1 MPTHTPRAH
10 QPTSHHHTRTV
21 LALLVLL
28 GACLMLAA
36 CGSSSGSG
44 GSTNSAN
51 SKSATTP
58 SNAPGAGSARSTA
71 LRECLSKQGITLPS
85 APAGGNPQSSG
96 SAPPAGTAGQP
107 PSGGFKLP
115 KGESAAQL
123 QAALKKC
130 GGGNFPAGGAARFR
144 GAGSSKALAKFSSC
158 MRENGVNLPAPN
170 TSGKGP
176 VFDTKGINTSS
187 AAFKSAESKCH
198 SDLGPAA
205 GGGGPPSGAPPSG
218 GPPSGGGSPPSGEA
232 PAGGAP
238 PTGEE
243 G

>member
-1 MPTHTPRAH
+1 M
-10 QPTSHHHTRTV
+10 
-21 LALLVLL
+21 
-28 GACLMLAA
+28 
-36 CGSSSGSG
+36 
-44 GSTNSAN
+44 
-51 SKSATTP
+51 
-58 SNAPGAGSARSTA
+58 A
-71 LRECLSKQGITLPS
+71 LRECLLKQGVTLPS
-85 APAGGNPQSSG
+85 APSGGNPPSG
-96 SAPPAGTAGQP
+96 SAPPAGAAGQRP
-107 PSGGFKLP
+107 GGGFKLP

-144 GAGSSKALAKFSSC
+144 GAGSSKTFAKFTAC
-158 MRENGVNLPAPN
+158 MRENGVDLPAAN

-187 AAFKSAESKCH
+187 AAFKSAESKCS
-198 SDLGPAA
+198 SDLGAAA
-205 GGGGPPSGAPPSG
+205 GGGGPPNGAPPSG

>member
-1 MPTHTPRAH
+1 MPNHPPRAH
-10 QPTSHHHTRTV
+10 QPTSRRHTRPV
-21 LALLVLL
+21 LALLAL
-28 GACLMLAA
+28 GACLTLAA
-36 CGSSSGSG
+36 CGSSSGG
-44 GSTNSAN
+44 GSSTNSAN

-58 SNAPGAGSARSTA
+58 SNPRGSGSARATA
-71 LRECLSKQGITLPS
+71 LRECLQKQGVTLPS
-85 APAGGNPQSSG
+85 APAGGNPPSG
-96 SAPPAGTAGQP
+96 SPPPAGAAGQRP
-107 PSGGFKLP
+107 GGGFKLP

-144 GAGSSKALAKFSSC
+144 GAGSSKTFAKFTAC
-158 MRENGVNLPAPN
+158 MRENGVDLPAAN

-176 VFDTKGINTSS
+176 VFNTKGINTSS
-187 AAFKSAESKCH
+187 AAFKNAESKCS
-198 SDLGPAA
+198 SDLGAAA
-205 GGGGPPSGAPPSG
+205 GSG
-218 GPPSGGGSPPSGEA
+218 GPPSGGGPPPSGEA

>member
-1 MPTHTPRAH
+1 MPTHSPRAH
-10 QPTSHHHTRTV
+10 QPTSRRHTRPV
-21 LALLVLL
+21 LALLVL

-58 SNAPGAGSARSTA
+58 SNAPGAGSAKSTA
-71 LRECLSKQGITLPS
+71 LRECLSKQGVTLPS
-85 APAGGNPQSSG
+85 APAGGKPGSSPPTGTPGQS
-96 SAPPAGTAGQP
+96 P
-107 PSGGFKLP
+107 GGGLKLP
-115 KGESAAQL
+115 NGETAAQL
-123 QAALKKC
+123 QSALKKC
-130 GGGNFPAGGAARFR
+130 GGGNFPASGAARFR
-144 GAGSSKALAKFSSC
+144 GAGSSKAFAKFTAC
-158 MRENGVNLPAPN
+158 MRENGVDLPAAN

-187 AAFKSAESKCH
+187 AAFKSAESKCR
-198 SDLGPAA
+198 SDLGAAAA
-205 GGGGPPSGAPPSG
+205 GGGPPNGAPPSG

>member
-10 QPTSHHHTRTV
+10 QPTSRHHTRPV
-21 LALLVLL
+21 LALLVL

-51 SKSATTP
+51 SKSATT
-58 SNAPGAGSARSTA
+58 SSSAPGAGSARSTA

-85 APAGGNPQSSG
+85 APAGGNPPSSG
-96 SAPPAGTAGQP
+96 SAPPAGAAGQRP
-107 PSGGFKLP
+107 GGGFKLP

-130 GGGNFPAGGAARFR
+130 GGGNFPAGGAARFG
-144 GAGSSKALAKFSSC
+144 GAGSSKALAKFSAC

-187 AAFKSAESKCH
+187 AAFKSAESKCR
-198 SDLGPAA
+198 SDLGAAA
-205 GGGGPPSGAPPSG
+205 GGGGPPSGG
-218 GPPSGGGSPPSGEA
+218 GPPPSGEA

>member
-1 MPTHTPRAH
+1 
-10 QPTSHHHTRTV
+10 
-21 LALLVLL
+21 
-28 GACLMLAA
+28 MLAA

-44 GSTNSAN
+44 SSTNSAT

-58 SNAPGAGSARSTA
+58 SNAPGAGSAKSTA

-85 APAGGNPQSSG
+85 APAGGKPGSSPPTGTPDQS
-96 SAPPAGTAGQP
+96 P
-107 PSGGFKLP
+107 GGGLKLP
-115 KGESAAQL
+115 NGESAAQL

-144 GAGSSKALAKFSSC
+144 GAGSSKTLAKFTAC
-158 MRENGVNLPAPN
+158 MRENGVDLPAAN

-187 AAFKSAESKCH
+187 AAFKSAESKCS
-198 SDLGPAA
+198 SDLGAAA
-205 GGGGPPSGAPPSG
+205 GGGPPNGTPPSG

>member
-1 MPTHTPRAH
+1 MPTHPPRTY
-10 QPTSHHHTRTV
+10 QPTSRHRTRPV
-21 LALLVLL
+21 LALLGL

-51 SKSATTP
+51 SKSATTS
-58 SNAPGAGSARSTA
+58 SNPPGAGSARSTA
-71 LRECLSKQGITLPS
+71 LRECLQKQGITLPS

-96 SAPPAGTAGQP
+96 SAPPTGTAGQP

-130 GGGNFPAGGAARFR
+130 GGSNFPAGAAARFR
-144 GAGSSKALAKFSSC
+144 GAGSSKALAKFSAC

-187 AAFKSAESKCH
+187 AAFKSAESKCR
-198 SDLGPAA
+198 SDLGAAA
-205 GGGGPPSGAPPSG
+205 GGGGPPSGG
-218 GPPSGGGSPPSGEA
+218 GPPPSGEA

>member
-1 MPTHTPRAH
+1 MLTHPPRAH
-10 QPTSHHHTRTV
+10 QRISRRHTRPL
-21 LALLVLL
+21 LALLVP

-51 SKSATTP
+51 TKQATTA

-71 LRECLSKQGITLPS
+71 LRECLQKQGVTLPS
-85 APAGGNPQSSG
+85 APGGGNPQSTG
-96 SAPPAGTAGQP
+96 SAPPAG
-107 PSGGFKLP
+107 GGFKLP

-130 GGGNFPAGGAARFR
+130 GGGNFPAGGAAQFR
-144 GAGSSKALAKFSSC
+144 GAGSSKALAKFSAC
-158 MRENGVNLPAPN
+158 MRENGVNLPAAN

-187 AAFKSAESKCH
+187 TAFKSAESKCR
-198 SDLGPAA
+198 SDLGAAA
-205 GGGGPPSGAPPSG
+205 GSG
-218 GPPSGGGSPPSGEA
+218 GPPSGGGPPPSGEA

-238 PTGEE
+238 PTGEA

>member
-1 MPTHTPRAH
+1 MPTHPPRAH
-10 QPTSHHHTRTV
+10 QPTSRRHARPV
-21 LALLVLL
+21 LALPVL

-36 CGSSSGSG
+36 CGSSSGG
-44 GSTNSAN
+44 GASTNSAN
-51 SKSATTP
+51 TKSATTS
-58 SNAPGAGSARSTA
+58 SNTPGAGSARGAA
-71 LRECLSKQGITLPS
+71 LRECLSKQGVTLPS
-85 APAGGNPQSSG
+85 APAGGNPQSPGSPPPSG
-96 SAPPAGTAGQP
+96 AAGQP

-130 GGGNFPAGGAARFR
+130 GGGNFPAAGAARFR
-144 GAGSSKALAKFSSC
+144 GAGSSKAFAKFTAC
-158 MRENGVNLPAPN
+158 MRENGVNLPAAN

-176 VFDTKGINTSS
+176 VFNTKGIDTSS
-187 AAFKSAESKCH
+187 AAFKSAESKCR

-205 GGGGPPSGAPPSG
+205 GSG
-218 GPPSGGGSPPSGEA
+218 GPPSGGGAPPSGEA

>member
-10 QPTSHHHTRTV
+10 QPTSRHTRPV
-21 LALLVLL
+21 LALLAL

-51 SKSATTP
+51 SKSATTS
-58 SNAPGAGSARSTA
+58 SNPPGAGSARSTA
-71 LRECLSKQGITLPS
+71 LRECLQKQGITLPS
-85 APAGGNPQSSG
+85 APAGGNPPSSG
-96 SAPPAGTAGQP
+96 SAPPTGTAGQP

-130 GGGNFPAGGAARFR
+130 GGGNFPSGGAAQFR
-144 GAGSSKALAKFSSC
+144 GAGSSKTFAKFTAC

-187 AAFKSAESKCH
+187 AAFKSAESKCR

-205 GGGGPPSGAPPSG
+205 GGGGPPNGG
-218 GPPSGGGSPPSGEA
+218 GPPPSGEA

>member
-10 QPTSHHHTRTV
+10 QPTSRHTRPV
-21 LALLVLL
+21 LALLVL

-51 SKSATTP
+51 SKSATTS
-58 SNAPGAGSARSTA
+58 SNPPGAGSARSTA
-71 LRECLSKQGITLPS
+71 LRECLQKQGITLPS

-96 SAPPAGTAGQP
+96 SAPPTGTAGQP

-130 GGGNFPAGGAARFR
+130 GGSNFPAGGAARFR
-144 GAGSSKALAKFSSC
+144 GAGSSKALAKFSAC

-187 AAFKSAESKCH
+187 AAFKSAESKCR
-198 SDLGPAA
+198 SDLGAAA
-205 GGGGPPSGAPPSG
+205 GGGGPPSGG
-218 GPPSGGGSPPSGEA
+218 GPPPSGEA

>member
-1 MPTHTPRAH
+1 MPTYTPRAH
-10 QPTSHHHTRTV
+10 QPTSRHHTRPV
-21 LALLVLL
+21 LALLVL

-44 GSTNSAN
+44 GTNSAN
-51 SKSATTP
+51 SKSATTS
-58 SNAPGAGSARSTA
+58 SNPPGAGSARSTA

-96 SAPPAGTAGQP
+96 SAPPAG
-107 PSGGFKLP
+107 GGFKLP
-115 KGESAAQL
+115 KGEGAAQL

-130 GGGNFPAGGAARFR
+130 GGGNFPAGGAAQFR
-144 GAGSSKALAKFSSC
+144 GAGSSKTLAKFSAC

-170 TSGKGP
+170 TSGEGP

-187 AAFKSAESKCH
+187 TAFKSAESKCR
-198 SDLGPAA
+198 SDLGAAA
-205 GGGGPPSGAPPSG
+205 GGGGPPSGG
-218 GPPSGGGSPPSGEA
+218 GPPPSGEA

>member
-1 MPTHTPRAH
+1 MPTHPPRAH
-10 QPTSHHHTRTV
+10 QPTSRRHTRPV
-21 LALLVLL
+21 LALLVL

-51 SKSATTP
+51 SKSARTP
-58 SNAPGAGSARSTA
+58 SNAPGAGSAKSMA
-71 LRECLSKQGITLPS
+71 LRECLSKQGVTLPS

-96 SAPPAGTAGQP
+96 SAPPAGAAGQRP
-107 PSGGFKLP
+107 GGGFKLP

-144 GAGSSKALAKFSSC
+144 GAGSSKTFAKFTAC
-158 MRENGVNLPAPN
+158 MRENGVDLPAAN

-187 AAFKSAESKCH
+187 AAFKSAESKCS
-198 SDLGPAA
+198 SDLGAAAA
-205 GGGGPPSGAPPSG
+205 GGGPPNGTPSSG

>member
-1 MPTHTPRAH
+1 MPTHPPRTY
-10 QPTSHHHTRTV
+10 QPTSRHRTRPV
-21 LALLVLL
+21 LALLGL

-51 SKSATTP
+51 SKSATP
-58 SNAPGAGSARSTA
+58 SSTAGGAGANRSTA
-71 LRECLSKQGITLPS
+71 LRECLQKQGITLPS

-96 SAPPAGTAGQP
+96 SAPPAG
-107 PSGGFKLP
+107 GGFKLP
-115 KGESAAQL
+115 KGERAAQL
-123 QAALKKC
+123 QAALKKG
-130 GGGNFPAGGAARFR
+130 GGGNFPAGGAAQFR
-144 GAGSSKALAKFSSC
+144 GAGSSKTFAKFTAC
-158 MRENGVNLPAPN
+158 MRENGVDLPAAN

-187 AAFKSAESKCH
+187 TAFKRAESKCR

-205 GGGGPPSGAPPSG
+205 GGGGPS
-218 GPPSGGGSPPSGEA
+218 SGGGPPPSGEA

>member
-10 QPTSHHHTRTV
+10 QPTSRHTRPV
-21 LALLVLL
+21 LALLVL

-51 SKSATTP
+51 SKSATTS
-58 SNAPGAGSARSTA
+58 SNPPGAGSARSTT
-71 LRECLSKQGITLPS
+71 LRECLQKQGITLPS

-96 SAPPAGTAGQP
+96 SAPPTGTAGQP

-144 GAGSSKALAKFSSC
+144 GAGSSKALAKFSAC

-187 AAFKSAESKCH
+187 AAFKSAESKCR
-198 SDLGPAA
+198 SDLGAAA
-205 GGGGPPSGAPPSG
+205 GGGG
-218 GPPSGGGSPPSGEA
+218 PPSGEA

>member
-1 MPTHTPRAH
+1 MPTHSPRAH
-10 QPTSHHHTRTV
+10 QPTSRRHTRPV
-21 LALLVLL
+21 LALLVL

-51 SKSATTP
+51 SKSATTS
-58 SNAPGAGSARSTA
+58 SNAPGAGSAKSTA
-71 LRECLSKQGITLPS
+71 LRECLSKQGVTLPS

-96 SAPPAGTAGQP
+96 SAPPAGAAGQRP
-107 PSGGFKLP
+107 GGGFKLP

-144 GAGSSKALAKFSSC
+144 GAGSSKTFAKFTAC
-158 MRENGVNLPAPN
+158 MRENGVDLPAAN

-187 AAFKSAESKCH
+187 AAFKSAESKCR
-198 SDLGPAA
+198 SDLGAAAA
-205 GGGGPPSGAPPSG
+205 GGGPPNGA
-218 GPPSGGGSPPSGEA
+218 PPSGGGSPPSGEA